1 MTSLIIL
8 KSFRVYERG
17 RVKPLL
23 PGDNL
28 RIDKEDSKIN
38 LRWEESSLVHLP
50 PGTKASSNSFQDQCS
65 RSVNFVRL
73 RLAVVKIY
81 LLNYFN

>member
-23 PGDNL
+23 PGDIL
-28 RIDKEDSKIN
+28 CIDKEDSKTT

-50 PGTKASSNSFQDQCS
+50 PGTNASSNSFQDQCS
-65 RSVNFVRL
+65 RSVNLVRL
-73 RLAVVKIY
+73 RLAVVKFY
-81 LLNYFN
+81 LLNYFS